1 MKLLLV
7 LALFLITAC
16 SSPAPRAYAGN
27 ARADSSASSSEITDY
42 AQSLLGVPYKYGG
55 NSPGSGFDCS
65 GFVAHVYRHVSGIAL
80 PRNSHD
86 MSRQGRPVGSDK
98 LRPGDLVFFNTS
110 HRKFSHVGIYLG
122 DNNFI
127 HSPSSGGNV
136 RIDELNSIYWRKVY
150 NGARRIND

>member
-1 MKLLLV
+1 
-7 LALFLITAC
+7 
-16 SSPAPRAYAGN
+16 
-27 ARADSSASSSEITDY
+27 
-42 AQSLLGVPYKYGG
+42 
-55 NSPGSGFDCS
+55 
-65 GFVAHVYRHVSGIAL
+65 L

-136 RIDELNSIYWRKVY
+136 RIDELSSIYWRKVY